1 MGNWFRSVGFSFGV
15 NVYNVEFYIGKLYD
29 DLVDKQTD
37 GEMTEEE
44 MESKMDAIS
53 LLPVQEL
60 IKRYRALLKR
70 KKLKRKKK

>member
-1 MGNWFRSVGFSFGV
+1 
-15 NVYNVEFYIGKLYD
+15 VYNVEFYIGKLYD